1 MHMQF
6 PESIPN
12 TNINDGN
19 GKRNMHKVLSK
30 KNKLVIIAVKHT
42 EDCKCVVQEV
52 RLFCV
57 V

>member
-12 TNINDGN
+12 TNINGN
-19 GKRNMHKVLSK
+19 GKRSMQKVLSK
-30 KNKLVIIAVKHT
+30 KSKLVIIAVKHT
-42 EDCKCVVQEV
+42 EDCKYVVQEV
-52 RLFCV
+52 RLSCV